1 MMRSKTARQQLS
13 SCVLDHAVVASNSAK
28 GPRHPAASRF
38 GALAR
43 ALAGIWMAAN
53 LASASLFAQEQPAAS
68 SPQPS
73 NASAPIDYARQI
85 RPLLSD
91 RCYRCHGPDE
101 AQRQGGLRLDQRDAA
116 TAKLESGATA
126 IQPGDMA
133 KSELVAR
140 ILSTDPDKQM
150 PPPESGK
157 TLSPAEIAIL
167 KTWVEQGATWK
178 DHWSFIKPARP
189 ATPETRFA
197 PLVRNPIDNF
207 VLSRLEREGLE
218 PSPAADKITLVRR
231 ATLDLTGL
239 PPTPAEVDAFVA
251 DPSPDA
257 YERLLDRLLKSPR
270 YGEHMARYWLDA
282 VRYGDTHGLHLDN
295 ERSMWPYRE
304 WVIGAFN
311 NNLPFDRF
319 TVEQV
324 AGDLLP
330 NATLSQKV
338 ASGFNRCNVST
349 SEGGSIN
356 DEVLVRY
363 AVDRTEAIGTV
374 WLGLTLGCSVCH
386 NHKYDPIS
394 QKEFYQ
400 LYAFFNAAADPAM
413 DGNNLLTPP
422 VMKIPSDDQ
431 TAKLK
436 SLDDQVADLRRQVA
450 EALAKVEYQEPAA
463 DNSKPVGGPV
473 EHVWIDDDTP
483 PKARQQGDTPWEFVM
498 APQPV
503 FSGSKA
509 SKRSATG
516 LSQHFFT
523 EADPPLAVGEGD
535 KLFAYVYLDPIEPP
549 KEIMLQ
555 WNDGSWEHRAVWG
568 ENLIE
573 WGESGKPSRML
584 IGPLPKL
591 GEWVRLEVEAA
602 KVGLGPGARI
612 QGWAFTQHGGT
623 VFWDKAGIVTRTPQG
638 GQSFESLA
646 AWTAFERAQTKST
659 LPGPVQEAVKA
670 DPEKRSD
677 EQKKRLR
684 EHFLEFIY
692 PKTKAEFEPLRK
704 QIDELTKQRND
715 LDAAI
720 PSTLVM
726 ADMPQP
732 RDTFILVR
740 GQYDKRGEKVTAGVP
755 AILPPLASEAPR
767 NRLGLAQWL
776 VSPEHPLTA
785 RVTVNRLW
793 QQFFGAGLVKTAED
807 FGSQGQPPS
816 HPELL
821 DWLATEFQAGG
832 WNVKSFL
839 KMVMMSHAYRQT
851 SRVTAALAQ
860 RDPANELLARGP
872 RFRMDA
878 EVLRDSALAVSGL
891 LVERQGG
898 KSVKPYQ
905 PEGLWEAVGFVGSN
919 TSVFKQDAGDAL
931 YRRSMYTFWKRTS
944 PPPSLATFDAPSR
957 ETCTVRR
964 ARTNTPLQALV
975 LMNDKQFVEAA
986 RKMAERLFREGGD
999 NFDSRAAYGFR
1010 LATGRL
1016 PTATE
1021 AAVLKRVYEAQR
1033 KLFDADKAAA
1043 EQLLSYGEAKRD
1055 PALDAAD
1062 LAAHTM
1068 IANLLLNLDE
1078 TVTKE

>member
-1 MMRSKTARQQLS
+1 MRSTFVFELAGRCAARL
-13 SCVLDHAVVASNSAK
+13 VAETSMMVRPMLGSVA
-28 GPRHPAASRF
+28 PTPAAVLI
-38 GALAR
+38 GGL
-43 ALAGIWMAAN
+43 
-53 LASASLFAQEQPAAS
+53 LASGLNAGPVFAQEQVAAAQ
-68 SPQPS
+68 PQT
-73 NASAPIDYARQI
+73 SAAPLSIDYARQI

-91 RCYRCHGPDE
+91 RCFRCHGPDE

-116 TAKLESGATA
+116 TAKLDSGATA
-126 IQPGDMA
+126 IQPGDSSR
-133 KSELVAR
+133 SELVAR
-140 ILSTDPDKQM
+140 ILSKDPDKQM
-150 PPPESGK
+150 PPPDSGK
-157 TLSPAEIAIL
+157 TLSANEIGLL
-167 KTWVEQGATWK
+167 KAWVEQGANWK
-178 DHWSFIKPARP
+178 DHWSFVKPSRP
-189 ATPETRFA
+189 ATPSTRHA
-197 PLVRNPIDNF
+197 PLVGNPIDSF
-207 VLSRLEREGLE
+207 VMSRLEREGIE
-218 PSPAADKITLVRR
+218 PSPAADKVTLVRR

-239 PPTPAEVDAFVA
+239 PPTPAEVDSFVA
-251 DPSPDA
+251 DAAPDA

-270 YGEHMARYWLDA
+270 YGEQMGRYWLDA
-282 VRYGDTHGLHLDN
+282 VRYCDTHGLHLDN

-304 WVIGAFN
+304 WVINAFN

-349 SEGGSIN
+349 SECGSIN

-422 VMKIPSDDQ
+422 VMKIPSDEQ
-431 TAKLK
+431 TTKLK
-436 SLDDQVADLRRQVA
+436 TLDDQVADLRRQFS
-450 EALAKVEYQEPAA
+450 EALAKVDYQEPTA
-463 DNSKPVGGPV
+463 DPAKPSGGPF

-483 PKARQQGDTPWEFVM
+483 TKARQQGDTPWEFVA

-503 FSGSKA
+503 LSGSKS
-509 SKRSATG
+509 SKRSASG

-523 EADPPLAVGEGD
+523 EADPPLLVGEGD

-555 WNDGSWEHRAVWG
+555 WNDGAWEHRAVWG

-573 WGESGKPSRML
+573 WGQTGTASRQL
-584 IGPLPKL
+584 IGPLPKV

-623 VFWDKAGIVTRTPQG
+623 VYWDKAGIVTRTPQG

-646 AWTAFERAQTKST
+646 AWTAFERGQAKST

-684 EHFLEFIY
+684 EHFLEFVY
-692 PKTKAEFEPLRK
+692 PKTRAEFEPLRK
-704 QIDELTKQRND
+704 RIDELTKQRND
-715 LDAAI
+715 LDASI

-740 GQYDKRGEKVTAGVP
+740 GQYDKRGEKVAVGVP
-755 AILPPLASEAPR
+755 AILPPLAPEAPR

-793 QQFFGAGLVKTAED
+793 QQLFGAGIVKTAED
-807 FGSQGQPPS
+807 FGSQGQPPT

-839 KMVMMSHAYRQT
+839 KMVMMSHTYRQT
-851 SRVTAALAQ
+851 SRVSPALAQ

-872 RFRMDA
+872 RFRLDA

-905 PEGLWEAVGFVGSN
+905 PDGLWEAVGFVGSN
-919 TSVFKQDAGDAL
+919 TSVFKQDAGDSL

-1016 PTATE
+1016 PTAAE
-1021 AAVLKRVYEAQR
+1021 SAVLRRVYEAQR
-1033 KLFDADKAAA
+1033 KLFEADKGAA
-1043 EQLLSYGEAKRD
+1043 EQLLAYGEAKRD
-1055 PALDAAD
+1055 PAFDAAD

-1068 IANLLLNLDE
+1068 VANLLLNLDE

>member
-1 MMRSKTARQQLS
+1 MRSEFASTMADRFRSVIMRLQRATVGARWHFKLVAALALIATLAVAQRTTPS
-13 SCVLDHAVVASNSAK
+13 SLALE
-28 GPRHPAASRF
+28 PAA
-38 GALAR
+38 
-43 ALAGIWMAAN
+43 AAN
-53 LASASLFAQEQPAAS
+53 SPAAG
-68 SPQPS
+68 PPP
-73 NASAPIDYARQI
+73 AIDYARQV

-91 RCYRCHGPDE
+91 RCFRCHGPDE
-101 AQRQGGLRLDQRDAA
+101 AERQAGLRLDQRDAA
-116 TAKLESGATA
+116 IAKLATGVVA
-126 IQPGDMA
+126 IQPGDA
-133 KSELVAR
+133 AQSELVAR

-150 PPPESGK
+150 PPPDSGK
-157 TLSPAEIAIL
+157 TLSAAEIGLL
-167 KTWVEQGATWK
+167 KAWVEQGAPWK
-178 DHWSFIKPARP
+178 DHWSFVKPTRP
-189 ATPETRFA
+189 EPPASRHA
-197 PLVRNPIDNF
+197 PLVRNPIDSF
-207 VLSRLEREGLE
+207 VLSRLEREGIE
-218 PSPAADKITLVRR
+218 PSPAADKVTLVRR

-239 PPTPAEVDAFVA
+239 PPTPAEVDAFLA
-251 DPSPDA
+251 DTAPDA

-319 TVEQV
+319 TVEQI

-330 NATLSQKV
+330 NATLAQKV

-400 LYAFFNAAADPAM
+400 FYAFFNAAADPAM

-422 VMKIPSDDQ
+422 VMKIPSEEQ
-431 TAKLK
+431 TGKLK
-436 SLDDQVADLRRQVA
+436 SLDDQVGDLRRQVS
-450 EALAKVEYQEPAA
+450 EALAKIDYQEPAA
-463 DNSKPVGGPV
+463 DPAKPANASI
-473 EHVWIDDDTP
+473 EFVWIEDETP
-483 PKARQQGDTPWEFVM
+483 PKARQQGDTPWEFVT

-509 SKRSATG
+509 TKRSASG

-523 EADPPLAVGEGD
+523 EADPPLSIGEGD

-573 WGESGKPSRML
+573 WGQTGTASRQLM
-584 IGPLPKL
+584 GPLPKV
-591 GEWVRLEVEAA
+591 GEWVRLEVEAS
-602 KVGLGPGARI
+602 KVGLGPGARV

-623 VFWDKAGIVTRTPQG
+623 VFWDKAGVVTRTPQG
-638 GQSFESLA
+638 GGLAFESLA
-646 AWTAFERAQTKST
+646 AWTAYERGQTKST

-677 EQKKRLR
+677 DQKKRLR
-684 EHFLEFIY
+684 EYFLENVY
-692 PKTKAEFEPLRK
+692 PKTKAEFAPLRK
-704 QIDELTKQRND
+704 RIDELTKQRSD

-726 ADMPQP
+726 ADLPQP

-740 GQYDKRGEKVTAGVP
+740 GQYDKRGEKVAVGVP
-755 AILPPLASEAPR
+755 AILPPLAPEAPR

-793 QQFFGAGLVKTAED
+793 QQLFGAGIVKTAED

-821 DWLATEFQAGG
+821 DWLAIEFQAGG

-839 KMVMMSHAYRQT
+839 KMVMMSHTYRQT
-851 SRVTAALAQ
+851 SRVTPALAQ
-860 RDPANELLARGP
+860 RDPANDLLARGP

-878 EVLRDSALAVSGL
+878 EVLRDSALSVSGL

-1010 LATGRL
+1010 LATGRI
-1016 PTATE
+1016 PTAAE
-1021 AAVLKRVYEAQR
+1021 SAVLKRVYEAQR

-1043 EQLLSYGEAKRD
+1043 EQLLGYGDAKRD
-1055 PALDAAD
+1055 PAFDAAD
-1062 LAAHTM
+1062 LAAYAM
-1068 IANLLLNLDE
+1068 VANLILNLDE

>member
-1 MMRSKTARQQLS
+1 MALTLVLTGLTAT
-13 SCVLDHAVVASNSAK
+13 CPVED
-28 GPRHPAASRF
+28 
-38 GALAR
+38 
-43 ALAGIWMAAN
+43 
-53 LASASLFAQEQPAAS
+53 LFAQEQPADAS
-68 SPQPS
+68 PRPTT
-73 NASAPIDYARQI
+73 AGMPIDYARQI

-91 RCYRCHGPDE
+91 RCFRCHGPDE
-101 AQRQGGLRLDQRDAA
+101 AERQGGLRLDQRDAA
-116 TAKLESGATA
+116 TAKLNSGATA
-126 IQPGDMA
+126 IQPGDLA

-157 TLSPAEIAIL
+157 TLSPAEVALL
-167 KTWVEQGATWK
+167 KAWVEQGAPWK
-178 DHWSFIKPARP
+178 DHWSFVKPNRP
-189 ATPETRFA
+189 ATPDSRHA

-218 PSPAADKITLVRR
+218 PSPAADKITLIRR

-251 DPSPDA
+251 DQAPDA

-311 NNLPFDRF
+311 NNMPFDRF

-330 NATLSQKV
+330 NATLAQKV

-374 WLGLTLGCSVCH
+374 WLGLTLGCSACH
-386 NHKYDPIS
+386 NHKFDPIS

-422 VMKIPSDDQ
+422 VLKIPSDEQ

-436 SLDDQVADLRRQVA
+436 SLDDQVADLRRQIT
-450 EALAKVEYQEPAA
+450 EALAKVEYQEPPA
-463 DNSKPVGGPV
+463 DPAKPANGGPV
-473 EHVWIDDDTP
+473 EIVWIDDETP
-483 PKARQQGDTPWEFVM
+483 PKARQQGDTPWEFVT
-498 APQPV
+498 APPPV
-503 FSGSKA
+503 FSGTKA
-509 SKRSATG
+509 SKRSAPG

-523 EADPPLAVGEGD
+523 EADPPLVVGEGD

-573 WGESGKPSRML
+573 WGQAGTASRQLM
-584 IGPLPKL
+584 GPLPKV

-602 KVGLGPGARI
+602 KVGLGSGARI

-638 GQSFESLA
+638 GQTFESLA
-646 AWTAFERAQTKST
+646 AWIAFERAQAKST

-684 EHFLEFIY
+684 DHFLEYVY

-704 QIDELTKQRND
+704 RVDDLVKQRSD
-715 LDAAI
+715 LDASI

-755 AILPPLASEAPR
+755 AILPPLTPEAPR

-793 QQFFGAGLVKTAED
+793 QQLFGAGLVKTAED

-821 DWLATEFQAGG
+821 DWLALEFQAGG

-839 KMVMMSHAYRQT
+839 KMVMMSHTYRQT
-851 SRVTAALAQ
+851 SRVSPALAQ
-860 RDPANELLARGP
+860 RDPSNELLARGP

-919 TSVFKQDAGDAL
+919 TSVFKQDGGDAL

-975 LMNDKQFVEAA
+975 LMNDRQFVEAA
-986 RKMAERLFREGGD
+986 RKMAERLVREGGD
-999 NFDSRAAYGFR
+999 NFESRAAYGFR
-1010 LATGRL
+1010 LVTGRA
-1016 PTATE
+1016 PNAAE
-1021 AAVLKRVYEAQR
+1021 SAVLKRVFEAQR

-1043 EQLLSYGEAKRD
+1043 EQLLSYGDAKRD
-1055 PALDAAD
+1055 ATIDAAE
-1062 LAAHTM
+1062 LAAYTM
-1068 IANLLLNLDE
+1068 VANLLLNLDE

>member
-1 MMRSKTARQQLS
+1 MRSEFTSPKVTRFRSATKRPQWATG
-13 SCVLDHAVVASNSAK
+13 SCRWHV
-28 GPRHPAASRF
+28 GPV
-38 GALAR
+38 GALALIATLAV
-43 ALAGIWMAAN
+43 ALLATSTSFALEPTAAAN
-53 LASASLFAQEQPAAS
+53 SPAAG
-68 SPQPS
+68 PPP
-73 NASAPIDYARQI
+73 AIDYARQI

-91 RCYRCHGPDE
+91 RCFRCHGPDE
-101 AQRQGGLRLDQRDAA
+101 AERQAGLRLDQRDAA
-116 TAKLESGATA
+116 IAKLATGVVA
-126 IQPGDMA
+126 IQPGDA
-133 KSELVAR
+133 ARSELVAR

-157 TLSPAEIAIL
+157 TLSAAEIGLL
-167 KTWVEQGATWK
+167 KGWVEQGAPWK
-178 DHWSFIKPARP
+178 DHWSFVKPTRP
-189 ATPETRFA
+189 APPASRHA
-197 PLVRNPIDNF
+197 SLVRNPIDSF
-207 VLSRLEREGLE
+207 VLSRLEREGIE
-218 PSPAADKITLVRR
+218 PSPAADKVTLVRR

-239 PPTPAEVDAFVA
+239 PPTPAEVDAFLA
-251 DPSPDA
+251 DTAPDA

-270 YGEHMARYWLDA
+270 YGEHMGRYWLDA

-319 TVEQV
+319 TVEQI

-330 NATLSQKV
+330 NATLAQKV

-400 LYAFFNAAADPAM
+400 FYAFFNAAADPAM

-422 VMKIPSDDQ
+422 VMKIPSEEQ
-431 TAKLK
+431 TSKLK
-436 SLDDQVADLRRQVA
+436 SLDDQVGDLRRQVS
-450 EALAKVEYQEPAA
+450 EALAKIDYQEPAA
-463 DNSKPVGGPV
+463 DPAQPANAAS
-473 EHVWIDDDTP
+473 EFVWIDDETP
-483 PKARQQGDTPWEFVM
+483 PKARQQGDTAWEFVT

-503 FSGSKA
+503 FSGNKA
-509 SKRSATG
+509 TTRSDSG
-516 LSQHFFT
+516 LRHRFDT
-523 EADPPLAVGEGD
+523 AADPPLSIGEGD
-535 KLFAYVYLDPIEPP
+535 KLFAYVYLDPLEPP

-555 WNDGSWEHRAVWG
+555 RNDGSWEHRAVWG

-573 WGESGKPSRML
+573 WGQTGPASRQLM
-584 IGPLPKL
+584 GPLPKI
-591 GEWVRLEVEAA
+591 GEWVRLEVEAS
-602 KVGLGPGARI
+602 KVGLGPGARV

-623 VFWDKAGIVTRTPQG
+623 VFWDKAGLVTRTPQG
-638 GQSFESLA
+638 GGLAFESLV
-646 AWTAFERAQTKST
+646 AWTAYERGQSKST

-677 EQKKRLR
+677 DQKKRLR
-684 EHFLEFIY
+684 EYFLENVY
-692 PKTKAEFEPLRK
+692 PKTKAEFDPLRK
-704 QIDELTKQRND
+704 RIDELTKQRND

-726 ADMPQP
+726 ADLPQP

-740 GQYDKRGEKVTAGVP
+740 GQYDKRGEKVAVGVP
-755 AILPPLASEAPR
+755 AILPPLAPDAPR

-793 QQFFGAGLVKTAED
+793 QQLFGAGIVKAAED

-821 DWLATEFQAGG
+821 DWLAIEFQAGG

-839 KMVMMSHAYRQT
+839 KMVMMSHTYRQT
-851 SRVTAALAQ
+851 SRVTPALAQ

-878 EVLRDSALAVSGL
+878 EVLRDSALSVSGL

-905 PEGLWEAVGFVGSN
+905 PDGLWEAVGFVGSN

-999 NFDSRAAYGFR
+999 SFDSRAAYGFR
-1010 LATGRL
+1010 LATGRV
-1016 PTATE
+1016 PTAAE
-1021 AAVLKRVYEAQR
+1021 SAVLKRVYEVQR
-1033 KLFDADKAAA
+1033 KMFDADKAAA
-1043 EQLLSYGEAKRD
+1043 EQLLGYGDAKRD
-1055 PALDAAD
+1055 PACDAAD
-1062 LAAHTM
+1062 LAAYTM
-1068 IANLLLNLDE
+1068 VANLILNLDE